1 MEELRREIDKWTKKI
16 DEERRKIELADSSR
30 ADFLKNI
37 DAYISDSSYF
47 LKEGKLIESFE
58 ALIWS
63 WAYMTIGKELG
74 ILRNKIKI

>member
-1 MEELRREIDKWTKKI
+1 MEELRREIDKWTGKI
-16 DEERRKIELADSSR
+16 KEERKRIELADSSR

-58 ALIWS
+58 SLIWS
-63 WAYMTIGKELG
+63 WAYITIGKELG
-74 ILRNKIKI
+74 ILKSMA